1 MRLLEVKVKNF
12 GKISGKDLKFTEGIN
27 VIYGENES
35 GKTTLYTFIKS
46 MLFGMERGRG
56 RAAANDEFSRYEPW
70 ENPNFYSGVLRFE
83 CGGKKFRLERHFD
96 KYSKDATL
104 ICEDDG
110 EEFSLEHGDLEM
122 LLDGLTAES
131 FENTAAIGQLKAET
145 NQSLAAKLQDYSTN
159 YYSTGNVEIHL
170 EEALHHLKEK
180 RKEVEKHF
188 REELIKADRKRERV
202 TLESSYIWRDIHKL
216 EQKIDSIEELIEEK
230 RCKEEAVKEA
240 PRWRVHP
247 VEVIV
252 MLACLV
258 GILLLV
264 PGPWN
269 YLIMIVGALAE
280 GIYVWNRMKDGK
292 KKKNETEEISRQIAK
307 LQWEKDHV
315 TEMLREKQVE
325 HSNLEEYLEELQ
337 YMSEE
342 NKDWEKKQQALDLAA
357 KKLTELSAELQR
369 SLGHNLNEKASEI
382 IGEITSGKYTRILI
396 DENLHMELLTE
407 ERKIPVSRVSR
418 GTIEQVYFALR
429 MAAAN
434 VLHVEEIPLI
444 LDDTFVFY
452 DEKRLEDTLKWL
464 VKSQKQ
470 VLIFTCQRRE
480 AELLK
485 KLGASYHYIEWT

>member
-1 MRLLEVKVKNF
+1 M
-12 GKISGKDLKFTEGIN
+12 
-27 VIYGENES
+27 
-35 GKTTLYTFIKS
+35 
-46 MLFGMERGRG
+46 
-56 RAAANDEFSRYEPW
+56 
-70 ENPNFYSGVLRFE
+70 
-83 CGGKKFRLERHFD
+83 
-96 KYSKDATL
+96 
-104 ICEDDG
+104 
-110 EEFSLEHGDLEM
+110 
-122 LLDGLTAES
+122 
-131 FENTAAIGQLKAET
+131 
-145 NQSLAAKLQDYSTN
+145 
-159 YYSTGNVEIHL
+159 
-170 EEALHHLKEK
+170 
-180 RKEVEKHF
+180 
-188 REELIKADRKRERV
+188 

-216 EQKIDSIEELIEEK
+216 EQKIGSIEELIEEK
-230 RCKEEAVKEA
+230 RCKEEAVKET

-252 MLACLV
+252 MLACLA

-382 IGEITSGKYTRILI
+382 IGEITGGKYTRILI

-429 MAAAN
+429 MAAAS

-480 AELLK
+480 VELLK

>member
-1 MRLLEVKVKNF
+1 
-12 GKISGKDLKFTEGIN
+12 
-27 VIYGENES
+27 
-35 GKTTLYTFIKS
+35 
-46 MLFGMERGRG
+46 
-56 RAAANDEFSRYEPW
+56 
-70 ENPNFYSGVLRFE
+70 
-83 CGGKKFRLERHFD
+83 
-96 KYSKDATL
+96 
-104 ICEDDG
+104 
-110 EEFSLEHGDLEM
+110 
-122 LLDGLTAES
+122 
-131 FENTAAIGQLKAET
+131 
-145 NQSLAAKLQDYSTN
+145 
-159 YYSTGNVEIHL
+159 
-170 EEALHHLKEK
+170 
-180 RKEVEKHF
+180 
-188 REELIKADRKRERV
+188 
-202 TLESSYIWRDIHKL
+202 
-216 EQKIDSIEELIEEK
+216 
-230 RCKEEAVKEA
+230 
-240 PRWRVHP
+240 
-247 VEVIV
+247 
-252 MLACLV
+252 MLACLA

-382 IGEITSGKYTRILI
+382 IGEITGGKYTRILI

-429 MAAAN
+429 MAAAS